1 VGTAPVQVGLE
12 PSVKDAMNTIDAYG
26 DPLAF
31 KVRKGRESM
40 LDGKDPAERVFKV
53 EARQMSGHQKEAVVT
68 MGEAG
73 SGWRLTSDEGV
84 HLKGTDLAP
93 FPLGFFN
100 AGLQS
105 DLYGRLRHHAKLI
118 GVTLDSLNVR
128 LENRYWLTGSFTLGT
143 GEGHAEPTQVEL
155 NITSRTSA
163 HEVRRVVDE
172 ALASSPA
179 MALLR
184 TPLENTFALY
194 INGRRRHVEGV
205 RNSVATDASDPY
217 ITYSAPPRPLPEAA
231 LPHPVSKA
239 GRQETGSPVAAPAS
253 TDTRIVR
260 TIKGEGCP
268 IPPEGCFELDT
279 WLAMPGAS
287 HFKFRTDEGR
297 SDMAPCGL
305 ALLSAAISFCYMTQ
319 LSRYIEHMRLAIKG
333 VRLVQFNPYRL
344 MTDVNGNATGVAA
357 PIDTHLFLNGE
368 APEETHAKLLLI
380 AARTCYLH
388 ATATTA
394 LAPVVRI
401 VHNGSGID

>member
-1 VGTAPVQVGLE
+1 M
-12 PSVKDAMNTIDAYG
+12 DTIDAYG

-31 KVRKGRESM
+31 KVREGSSKSAPFGST
-40 LDGKDPAERVFKV
+40 PSERRVEV
-53 EARQMSGHQKEAVVT
+53 EARQMAGHQKEAVVT
-68 MGEAG
+68 LEGGTA
-73 SGWRLTSDEGV
+73 WRLSSDEGV

-105 DLYGRLRHHAKLI
+105 DLYGRLRHHAKLAGI
-118 GVTLDSLNVR
+118 TLDTLNVR
-128 LENRYWLTGSFTLGT
+128 LENRYWLTGSFALGT
-143 GEGHAEPTQVEL
+143 GEGHAEPTQIEL
-155 NITSRTSA
+155 TITSRAPA
-163 HEVRRVVDE
+163 HDIRRVVD
-172 ALASSPA
+172 AAVASSPA

-184 TPLENTFALY
+184 TSLENTFALY

-217 ITYSAPPRPLPEAA
+217 MTYPAAPRPLRDTTA
-231 LPHPVSKA
+231 LPDPISKT
-239 GRQETGSPVAAPAS
+239 GREEAGSPAPAPAS

-260 TIKGEGCP
+260 TIKGEGRP

-279 WLAMPGAS
+279 WLAMPGTS
-287 HFKFRTDEGR
+287 HFMFRTDEGC
-297 SDMAPCGL
+297 SDMAPSGL

-333 VRLVQFNPYRL
+333 VRLVQ
-344 MTDVNGNATGVAA
+344 VNRYGVAAGVEDRVTGVAG

-368 APEETHAKLLLI
+368 APEETHAKLLSI

-388 ATATTA
+388 ATAAAA
-394 LAPVVRI
+394 LEPIVRV
-401 VHNGSGID
+401 VHNGNAID

>member
-1 VGTAPVQVGLE
+1 M
-12 PSVKDAMNTIDAYG
+12 DTIDAHGY
-26 DPLAF
+26 PLAF
-31 KVRKGRESM
+31 KLRQGLSK
-40 LDGKDPAERVFKV
+40 PAGPASEQIFRV
-53 EARQMSGHQKEAVVT
+53 EARQMAGHQKEAVVSL
-68 MGEAG
+68 GETG
-73 SGWRLTSDEGV
+73 SAWRLASDEGV

-105 DLYGRLRHHAKLI
+105 DLYRRLRHRAKLAGI
-118 GVTLDSLNVR
+118 TLDSLDVR

-143 GEGHAEPTQVEL
+143 GEGHAEPTQIEL

-163 HEVRRVVDE
+163 HEIRRVVEE

-194 INGRRRHVEGV
+194 INGRRRHVEEV

-217 ITYSAPPRPLPEAA
+217 MTYSAAPRPLPEAA
-231 LPHPVSKA
+231 ALPHPISKT
-239 GRQETGSPVAAPAS
+239 GRQEVGSPEAAPAS
-253 TDTRIVR
+253 TATRIVR
-260 TIKGEGCP
+260 AIKGEGRS

-287 HFKFRTDEGR
+287 HFKFRTDEGEAEV
-297 SDMAPCGL
+297 APSGL
-305 ALLSAAISFCYMTQ
+305 ALLSAAVSFCYMTQ

-344 MTDVNGNATGVAA
+344 VPGAHGNTTGVAG

-368 APEETHAKLLLI
+368 APDETHAKLLMI

-388 ATATTA
+388 ATATAA
-394 LAPVVRI
+394 LEPAVRVI
-401 VHNGSGID
+401 HNGSSVIE